1 MRSIELPV
9 LRRHG
14 KHAIAGE
21 KRLRRVPVIT
31 AITAITAAA
40 VTASLIAAAGP
51 ASTAARPPAA
61 PIISVSG
68 NGRPAVALRAVLNR
82 VRKTGDGQFA
92 LDSGELSSR
101 ARTADSAFVADLD
114 KVERQAGALDL
125 AGDNVVDTAD
135 TIPAADQGATLI
147 TILPGV
153 TLTISGTEIVLDI
166 SSQDVTEILDV
177 AALGSAIA
185 GLVGGILS
193 VSGVP
198 LGGAISGIVA
208 SAISIG
214 SDALKIC
221 FANDGGSLILSV
233 SAPAGELPSVSA
245 CGITI

>member
-1 MRSIELPV
+1 MRNIELPV

-14 KHAIAGE
+14 KHAIAGK

-51 ASTAARPPAA
+51 ASTAARPPTA

-125 AGDNVVDTAD
+125 AGDNVVETAD
-135 TIPAADQGATLI
+135 TIPAADQGTTVI

-153 TLTISGTEIVLDI
+153 TLTISSTTVVLDI
-166 SSQDVTEILDV
+166 SSQDVTDILDV

-185 GLVGGILS
+185 GLVGAILS

-221 FANDGGSLILSV
+221 SANDGGSLILSV

>member
-1 MRSIELPV
+1 MRNIELPV

-14 KHAIAGE
+14 KHAIAGK
-21 KRLRRVPVIT
+21 KRPRRVPVIPV
-31 AITAITAAA
+31 ITAITAAA
-40 VTASLIAAAGP
+40 VSASLIAAAGP
-51 ASTAARPPAA
+51 ASTAARPSAA

-68 NGRPAVALRAVLNR
+68 NGRPAVALRAVLDR

-92 LDSGELSSR
+92 LDSAELSSR
-101 ARTADSAFVADLD
+101 ARTADSTFVANLD

-135 TIPAADQGATLI
+135 TIPAAERGTTVI

-153 TLTISGTEIVLDI
+153 TLTISSTTVVLDI
-166 SSQDVTEILDV
+166 SSQDVTDILDV

-185 GLVGGILS
+185 GLVGAILS
-193 VSGVP
+193 VAQVP
-198 LGGAISGIVA
+198 AGPAIAAIVA
-208 SAISIG
+208 SSITVG
-214 SDALKIC
+214 SDVVKLCAG
-221 FANDGGSLILSV
+221 NDGGSIILSV